1 MSDVFINQIH
11 IQKACGSDNYCHSNL
26 QMKARF
32 TDENQRPHPTWV
44 PFQSAFMH
52 PAVLMLS
59 LKVMRFRC
67 SEHRRVHVNNQIKLT
82 GIVQTHKQLRLLSLI
97 SLTWAKSTRANIYKC
112 DMLWLQQLLTNLAIV
127 FRTHENTSP
136 CGIFFVLLL
145 HFGCSSAPA
154 ALGKGEGA
162 RPGGWRGGVT
172 LNESPAHHRAKTEK

>member
-67 SEHRRVHVNNQIKLT
+67 SEHRRVHVNNRIKLT
-82 GIVQTHKQLRLLSLI
+82 GIVQTVKTPKSHFFDLSKKYKDKHIQMWHVRTATASHQPCYCLQNPWKHVSMWNLLCVVAS
-97 SLTWAKSTRANIYKC
+97 
-112 DMLWLQQLLTNLAIV
+112 LWLLL
-127 FRTHENTSP
+127 RT
-136 CGIFFVLLL
+136 
-145 HFGCSSAPA
+145 CSI
-154 ALGKGEGA
+154 G
-162 RPGGWRGGVT
+162 
-172 LNESPAHHRAKTEK
+172 